1 MTASYDPKVVALT
14 ALGLAC
20 FAFGFS
26 VTAVAYP
33 SVSDAAVKN
42 RAALVARRAASNASA
57 SGASNTVN
65 ATNRARGCQ
74 LGE

>member
-1 MTASYDPKVVALT
+1 MGGMDPSYDPKLVALT

-33 SVSDAAVKN
+33 SVSHA
-42 RAALVARRAASNASA
+42 AALNHATQADHRAPIHDSA
-57 SGASNTVN
+57 SSVPNT
-65 ATNRARGCQ
+65 AKTSRGCQ

>member
-1 MTASYDPKVVALT
+1 MDTSYDPKIVALT

-33 SVSDAAVKN
+33 SVAHAAAAN
-42 RAALVARRAASNASA
+42 HAALADRGAPVRASA
-57 SGASNTVN
+57 SSAASTPK
-65 ATNRARGCQ
+65 TSRGCQ

>member
-33 SVSDAAVKN
+33 SVAHSAATN
-42 RAALVARRAASNASA
+42 PTAAIEGSIASEVTA
-57 SGASNTVN
+57 SGAPHSLNVTR
-65 ATNRARGCQ
+65 RARGCQ
-74 LGE
+74 HE

>member
-1 MTASYDPKVVALT
+1 MSTSYDPKVVALT

-33 SVSDAAVKN
+33 SVA
-42 RAALVARRAASNASA
+42 RAAAANPATRVERPASSAVAA
-57 SGASNTVN
+57 SGARGAASVTS
-65 ATNRARGCQ
+65 RWRGCQ
-74 LGE
+74 RGR

>member
-1 MTASYDPKVVALT
+1 MTHSYDPKVVALT

-33 SVSDAAVKN
+33 RVALETPHSAAAPHAKN
-42 RAALVARRAASNASA
+42 
-57 SGASNTVN
+57 T
-65 ATNRARGCQ
+65 TRGCQ
-74 LGE
+74 LGR